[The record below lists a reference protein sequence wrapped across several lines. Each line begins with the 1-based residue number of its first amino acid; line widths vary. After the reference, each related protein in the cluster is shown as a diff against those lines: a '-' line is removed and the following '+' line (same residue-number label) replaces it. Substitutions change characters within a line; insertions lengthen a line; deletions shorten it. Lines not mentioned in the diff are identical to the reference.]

1 MGTLADVE
9 IALSTHFSG
18 LGYTYVSWPAGPS
31 IDAPDNSTV
40 YEVDVIHSK
49 GMASA
54 ITADAKDRYYGSF
67 QVKVLSPNRGLG
79 VTRARTEA
87 LAVMQRFKRGTGLT
101 YNGVNVRL
109 FTPTQRHLDHPNP
122 AWYCIVVDCPWEAD
136 VPVV

>member
-1 MGTLADVE
+1 MGSLADVE
-9 IALSTHFSG
+9 IALSNHFSG
-18 LGYTYVSWPAGPS
+18 LGYTYVSWPAGPEVT
-31 IDAPDNSTV
+31 APAGSTV

-54 ITADAKDRYYGSF
+54 ITADAKDRYFGSF
-67 QVKVLSPNRGLG
+67 QVKVLSPNSGLG

-87 LAVMQRFKRGTGLT
+87 LAILQRFKRGTAVT
-101 YNGVNVRL
+101 YNGVSVRL
-109 FTPTQRHLDHPNP
+109 FTPSMRHLDHPNV